1 MYGDEQR
8 PMRATDVTVDV
19 LQPDGTVA
27 PVTRTMYSSHYG
39 PVLDFPGVGWTA
51 ESAITYRDAN
61 IDNDEF
67 ADQYFGMDSAD
78 DFDEFVAVHKK
89 YQGVPLFNTI
99 AVSKDGRAWYAD
111 TSATPNLSDKAI
123 AAYEASIETDGTV
136 ALAADSGAVLLDGS
150 DPMFEWVEK
159 KGARDPGLVPYRDM
173 PKIERGDY
181 VFNAN
186 DSFWVP
192 HAKKLLAGDYS
203 PLHGRQETARS
214 PRTREN
220 AAVLGDTSA
229 TGPSGKDGKFTLDEL
244 THAALQNR
252 GYTSRELLDDVVARC
267 RAAPSISTVDI
278 APACAVLAAWD
289 GVYDLD
295 RAGAV
300 VWRQMMSQLD
310 APELREQGRLWAE
323 PFDPEHP
330 VDTPTGLAPAPPDGP
345 DPILQFLAG
354 AVQTLQAAGLPVD
367 VTLGDAQFA
376 LRNGTKVPIHGGNA
390 FDGTT
395 NVVGF
400 GTPGSILDPA
410 FDDIKRQPVAPSSQL
425 AHVGSDAGYL
435 VNNGTSFLM
444 ALAFTDNGPR
454 ARVFL
459 DYSNTEDRTDPNY
472 LEATQ
477 RFSAKNW
484 RTVAWTDDQ
493 MDKQKVDTKT
503 VRG

>member
-1 MYGDEQR
+1 
-8 PMRATDVTVDV
+8 
-19 LQPDGTVA
+19 
-27 PVTRTMYSSHYG
+27 MYSSHYG
-39 PVLDFPGVGWTA
+39 PMLDFPGVGWTA
-51 ESAITYRDAN
+51 ETAITYRDAN

-67 ADQYFGMDSAD
+67 VEQYFGMDNAD

-111 TSATPNLSDKAI
+111 TSATPNLSDEAI
-123 AAYEASIETDGTV
+123 AAYEASIKTDGIV

-150 DPMFEWVEK
+150 DPMFEWVKE

-173 PKIERGDY
+173 PKIERDDY

-229 TGPSGKDGKFTLDEL
+229 TGPSGKDGKFTLNEL
-244 THAALQNR
+244 AHAALQNR

-267 RAAPSISTVDI
+267 QGVTTGDGRSASTVDI

-295 RAGAV
+295 RAGPV
-300 VWRQMMSQLD
+300 VWRQTMSQLNS
-310 APELREQGRLWAE
+310 PELREQGRLWAE
-323 PFDPEHP
+323 PFDPKHP
-330 VDTPTGLAPAPPDGP
+330 VDTPSGLAPAPPDGP

-400 GTPGSILDPA
+400 GAPGSILDPA
-410 FDDIKRQPVAPSSQL
+410 FDDIKREPVAPNSQL
-425 AHVGSDAGYL
+425 AHVGSDTGYL

-444 ALAFTDNGPR
+444 ALAFTDNGPQ

-484 RTVAWTDDQ
+484 RTVAWTDAQIDT
-493 MDKQKVDTKT
+493 QKVDTKT
-503 VRG
+503 IRG